1 MRNLRSAPVWLALAA
16 APYFLFS
23 ATTTPPSSQT
33 TSTASAKKKKKKKTV
48 AKRRA
53 VPKPPPVS
61 AAVRAGANE
70 EVSGMIERTAGIPIE
85 NPAAMV
91 PFFEQLRRSS
101 SGQAAG
107 PLSIL
112 HFGDSHTAADEWT
125 GSVRALLQAQFGDGG
140 GGYSLAGRPFIG
152 YRRED
157 LKSGESRGWHSE
169 GLLSRTGDGLNGLG
183 GVSISTTLR
192 GQSIY
197 LEGECSRME
206 LFYLQQPGGGSLR
219 LYDNGAAVD
228 TILTDGELGAGYF
241 QYQVKESPGGP
252 HRFELETIQHAPVR
266 VFGWVTEKN
275 RGVTYEALGINGA
288 QASIVF
294 QWDEAML
301 ASNIAR
307 RNPALIVLAYG
318 TNEASNPDWTQESYR
333 DMFSALLQRLRHDA
347 PMASILVLGPPD
359 RDYRLR
365 GRWLTMDKLDR
376 IVAAQREAAMANRCA
391 FWDMRE
397 KMGGKGSMPEW
408 VTAGL
413 AQYDHVHFTAPGYR
427 RLGYTLFRDLMYN
440 YEKYTKVREELARA
454 DSHDE
459 TSANH

>member
-1 MRNLRSAPVWLALAA
+1 MQWLRAASGVLLLSA
-16 APYFLFS
+16 APYFLLCQ
-23 ATTTPPSSQT
+23 TTTTSQT
-33 TSTASAKKKKKKKTV
+33 ATAKKKKKKKKS
-48 AKRRA
+48 AKR
-53 VPKPPPVS
+53 VPKAPPVS
-61 AAVRAGANE
+61 AQARAEASE
-70 EVSGMIERTAGIPIE
+70 EVTGMLASTADIPIE

-91 PFFEQLRRSS
+91 PFFEQLRRTK
-101 SGQAAG
+101 SGEADG
-107 PLSIL
+107 TLSIL
-112 HFGDSHTAADEWT
+112 HYGDSHTAADEWT

-140 GGYSLAGRPFIG
+140 GGYSLAGRPFSG

-169 GLLSRTGDGLNGLG
+169 GLLTRGGDGLYGLG

-197 LEGECSRME
+197 LEAECSRLE
-206 LFYLQQPGGGSLR
+206 LFYLQQPGGGELE

-228 TILTDGELGAGYF
+228 KISTGGTLGPGYF
-241 QYQVKESPGGP
+241 QYQASAGS
-252 HRFELETIQHAPVR
+252 HRFELETLQHAPVR
-266 VFGWVTEKN
+266 LFGWVTEKD
-275 RGVTYEALGINGA
+275 RGVTYETLGINGA
-288 QASIVF
+288 QASIMF
-294 QWDEAML
+294 RWDDAML

-307 RNPALIVLAYG
+307 RNPALIMLAYG

-333 DMFSALLQRLRHDA
+333 DMFSLLLQRLRQDA
-347 PMASILVLGPPD
+347 PTASILVLGPPD
-359 RDYRLR
+359 REYRAK
-365 GRWLTMDKLDR
+365 GRWATMEKLDR
-376 IVAAQREAAMANRCA
+376 IVTAQREAAMANRCA

-397 KMGGKGSMPEW
+397 KMGGKGAMREW

-454 DSHDE
+454 GSE
-459 TSANH
+459 

>member
-1 MRNLRSAPVWLALAA
+1 MRKLRAAPVWLVLAA

-23 ATTTPPSSQT
+23 QTST
-33 TSTASAKKKKKKKTV
+33 TSTSTTPSSAKKKKKKKKTV
-48 AKRRA
+48 AKRA
-53 VPKPPPVS
+53 APKPPLVS
-61 AAVRAGANE
+61 AAVRTQATE
-70 EVSGMIERTAGIPIE
+70 DVSGMIERTAGMPIE

-91 PFFEQLRRSS
+91 PFFEQLRRSK
-101 SGQAAG
+101 SGEADG

-125 GSVRALLQAQFGDGG
+125 GSLRALLQGQFGDGG
-140 GGYSLAGRPFIG
+140 GGYSLAGSPFVG
-152 YRRED
+152 YRRMD
-157 LKSGESRGWHSE
+157 LKSGESRGWHSD
-169 GLLSRTGDGLNGLG
+169 GLLSRTGDGFYGLG

-192 GQSIY
+192 GQSVY

-206 LFYLQQPGGGSLR
+206 LFYLQQPGGGALR

-228 TILTDGELGAGYF
+228 TVSTNGQLGPGYF
-241 QYQVKESPGGP
+241 QYQVKEAGV
-252 HRFELETIQHAPVR
+252 HRFELETLEHEPVR
-266 VFGWVTEKN
+266 LFGWVTEKD

-288 QASIVF
+288 QASILF
-294 QWDEAML
+294 RWDEAML

-318 TNEASNPDWTQESYR
+318 TNEASSPDWTQESYR
-333 DMFSALLQRLRHDA
+333 DMFSTLLQRLRRDA
-347 PMASILVLGPPD
+347 PTASILVLGPPD
-359 RDYRLR
+359 RDYRLK
-365 GRWLTMDKLDR
+365 GHWLTMDKLDR
-376 IVAAQREAAMANRCA
+376 IVAAQREAALGNRCA

-413 AQYDHVHFTAPGYR
+413 AQYDHVHFTGPGYR

-440 YEKYTKVREELARA
+440 YEKYTKVRAELAHA
-454 DSHDE
+454 GSHDE
-459 TSANH
+459 TRADH